1 MSEDPAAAFRVEAEE
16 LLDGLEQDLLDL
28 NHQLGDKTLVDAVF
42 RGLHT
47 LKGSGAMFGFDALA
61 AFTHHCESAFDKVRK
76 GVVPATAALVA
87 VILSAADHMRALL
100 DGDAAPGEDA
110 AILARLEAAV
120 SAAAGAE
127 PPAPVSRRGW
137 RLYFQLPRDSMRNG
151 TNPLMLLD
159 ELRALGD
166 CTVTV
171 RTDRVPPLPA
181 LNVRDC
187 YLGWDVTLIG
197 DVGREA
203 IEDVFLFVMDDMLLE
218 IAPIAAEAVPAGV
231 DALPIDEAPVDEAP
245 VAHEPDPVVAAHGQA
260 ANDDD
265 GEPAAKL
272 LVRTAAQSVRVP
284 ADRLDLLMDRVGEL
298 VIAQSRLSQL
308 AQQDGGVALRSVSE
322 EIERLS
328 DELRATMMGLRMVPV
343 GTLFSRFR
351 RLIHDLA
358 RDTGKTIDLI
368 TEGEATEIDKTVIE
382 RLFDPL
388 VHIVRN
394 SCDHGLEPA
403 EVRQAA
409 GKPATGT
416 VRLSAHHAGGEVV
429 ITVHD
434 DGRGIDRA
442 RVRARAEENG
452 LIQPDQPL
460 TDNELLAL
468 IFAPGFS
475 TATQVTSLS
484 GRGVGMDVV
493 KRTIETLRG
502 TIDLAS
508 IEGEGSTITLRIPLT
523 LAIIDGL
530 LVRVGD
536 GRYVLP
542 LGAVEECLELSAE
555 EDRRSHGRSLIS
567 LRDRLVPFVRLRELF
582 ATGTEP
588 DPYQKIVVVSIG
600 SERVGLVVDQI
611 IGNHQTVIKS
621 MSMLH
626 RNVGAFSGATILGDG
641 HVALILDIGHLVD
654 LAQPREERRYAAV

>member
-127 PPAPVSRRGW
+127 PPTPVSRRGW

-218 IAPIAAEAVPAGV
+218 IAPIAAEAVPAGA

-245 VAHEPDPVVAAHGQA
+245 VAHEPDPVVAAQGQA